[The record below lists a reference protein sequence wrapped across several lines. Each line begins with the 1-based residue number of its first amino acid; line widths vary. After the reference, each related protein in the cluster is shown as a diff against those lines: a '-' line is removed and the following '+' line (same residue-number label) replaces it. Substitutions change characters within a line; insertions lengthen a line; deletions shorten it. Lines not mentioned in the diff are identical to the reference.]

1 MALLIPLFP
10 SAPALSVVKHVVKE
24 PFLTRCGIH
33 CRRLSRRALFH
44 VWGLGYCTSAEAEK
58 QGVFSFQAYQFL
70 TRLYKEYSLA
80 GRGDVL
86 PAQEP
91 TKASGGAIH
100 SMIVVVPRV
109 QLKHRVDPFVLEEG
123 LDIFRV
129 LADASQDRVPDLA
142 LLISQRKVH
151 TIWPLFRFMGED
163 ILFHTWKPER
173 AGHAANP

>member
-1 MALLIPLFP
+1 M
-10 SAPALSVVKHVVKE
+10 
-24 PFLTRCGIH
+24 
-33 CRRLSRRALFH
+33 
-44 VWGLGYCTSAEAEK
+44 GYCTSAETEK
-58 QGVFSFQAYQFL
+58 QEVFSSQAYQFL
-70 TRLYKEYSLA
+70 TRLYKEYSLV
-80 GRGDVL
+80 GGGPNS

-91 TKASGGAIH
+91 TKACSGAIN

-129 LADASQDRVPDLA
+129 LADASQDRVSGLA

-173 AGHAANP
+173 AGHAPYTRK